1 MAFYLLY
8 VSRKLHIPKISSYL
22 VTIPTKKLSFNP
34 LIKCDKKQQS
44 EAVYFL
50 EKNEKYKLKQ

>member
-1 MAFYLLY
+1 MSQENCTFRRYQAILLPY
-8 VSRKLHIPKISSYL
+8 QQ
-22 VTIPTKKLSFNP
+22 KKLSFNP